1 VGAPFGVLAQGPLR
15 LSRNRLLEVAQLA
28 DADEP
33 KMYAQAREQL
43 PRATLDCVSP
53 STGLAAFA
61 QARVAPSAAHS
72 V

>member
-1 VGAPFGVLAQGPLR
+1 MLAQGPLR